1 MSIVLK
7 LTPRDPLIARD
18 GRPFGMGQGLR
29 MKSLD
34 WPYPSVLAG
43 SLRSYLFKRE
53 KAKAIEDHQNFNY
66 RDTVESLKQINIA
79 GPLPYF
85 NGQLYLPAP
94 KDLLVYEDEDNGNKR
109 RLMVLRPEEPP
120 EGGGCDLP
128 DGLWPVSVTKEA
140 KPAKSPAFWSMAKM
154 TYWLLGQDL
163 EKLVPPENPT
173 PTSGFLDAPGK
184 DERMHVSIDAD
195 TYTAKDGMLFK
206 TVGLDMTVNTQER
219 RGSLNPHFAAEPLA
233 LSARVEA
240 SGDWRNKLEQL
251 STSRPLLHPL
261 GGERRLVRWETVRND
276 KAWQCPTDLTKA
288 FQALTTGQG
297 VRLVLAT
304 PGIFQ
309 QGWLPDWIDCTN
321 GWKGIPPGS
330 TVELQL
336 IGACVERWKP
346 ISGWGLENGKVGP
359 KAIRRLVPAGSVYFF
374 KVTQGSAAELLD
386 KLWLRSVADG
396 DEDDGQSR
404 RDGFGLALWGLW
416 NPQQGGN

>member
-53 KAKAIEDHQNFNY
+53 KAKAIEDNQSFNY
-66 RDTVESLKQINIA
+66 RETVESLIKIDIA

-85 NGQLYLPAP
+85 NRQLYFPAP
-94 KDLLVYEDEDNGNKR
+94 KDLLVYEDEDNGNQR
-109 RLMVLRPEEPP
+109 TVMVLRPVAPP
-120 EGGGCDLP
+120 ENGGCDLP
-128 DGLWPVSVTKEA
+128 LSLQPVSVTKEA
-140 KPAKSPAFWSMAKM
+140 KPAKSPALWSMGKM
-154 TYWLLGQDL
+154 TQWLLERELAGFA
-163 EKLVPPENPT
+163 PPEKPT
-173 PTSGFLDAPGK
+173 ENSGFLDAPGK
-184 DERMHVSIDAD
+184 DERMHVSIEAD

-206 TVGLDMTVNTQER
+206 TVGLDMTVNTQET
-219 RGSLNPHFAAEPLA
+219 RGSLNPHFVAEPLA
-233 LSARVEA
+233 LSARIEA
-240 SGDWRNKLEQL
+240 SGDWPNKLEQL

-359 KAIRRLVPAGSVYFF
+359 KAIRRIVPAGSVYFF
-374 KVTQGSAAELLD
+374 KLINGSASALIND
-386 KLWLRSVADG
+386 YWLRSVAD
-396 DEDDGQSR
+396 DVQDR